1 MTVTA
6 ERTLHVG
13 EILDVLTNDIIFD
26 SISEDGATFNDLRIN
41 VIDDYWVDLR
51 VDGVLIGVTQF
62 KPIFNK
68 CYDAHIHILPKHRKL
83 HSLNAGKALIEWC
96 GENIGG
102 CILYTTIPAFCKNV
116 VNFLKVFDFNITGEI
131 PLAWKKNG
139 KQNDMIILTR
149 SV

>member
-26 SISEDGATFNDLRIN
+26 AISEDGATFNDLRVN

-68 CYDAHIHILPKHRKL
+68 CYDIHMHVLPEHRKL
-83 HSLNAGKALIEWC
+83 HSLSAGKAVIDWC
-96 GENIGG
+96 GDNING
-102 CILYTTIPAFCKNV
+102 CILYATVPMLCQNV
-116 VNFLKVFDFNITGEI
+116 VNFMKGFGFNVTGEI

-139 KQNDMIILTR
+139 VQNNMIILTR